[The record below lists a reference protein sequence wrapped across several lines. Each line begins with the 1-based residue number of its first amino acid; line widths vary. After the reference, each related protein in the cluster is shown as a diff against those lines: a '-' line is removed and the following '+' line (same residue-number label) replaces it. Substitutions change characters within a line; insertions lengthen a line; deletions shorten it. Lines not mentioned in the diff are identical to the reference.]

1 MSVSTAMVG
10 QFKALKLGRMLDTLE
25 VRLDQA
31 RQGQLGY
38 LEFLQLIFQD
48 EIERRRSQ
56 GLKLRLLRASF
67 EEPKTLEEFDF
78 AARPQLNPAAIRDL
92 ACGTFIDKKEHV
104 LLYGPAGTG
113 KTHLA
118 QALGHHACRTGRS
131 VLFVKAARLF
141 RDLHT
146 ARADN
151 SWDQELRRFLAS
163 DLLIIDD
170 FGLKPMVMTQAED
183 FYEIVAERHLRGSI
197 VVTSNRSPADWL
209 PLFPDPVMA
218 NSALDRLAHKAHHIV
233 MKGESYRA
241 KTRPQSPL
249 PFSIFNGTT
258 EE

>member
-1 MSVSTAMVG
+1 MNISPAIVS
-10 QFKALKLGRMLDTLE
+10 QFKALKLGRLLDTLE
-25 VRLDQA
+25 ARLDQA

-38 LEFLQLIFQD
+38 VEFLQLIFQD

-56 GLKLRLLRASF
+56 SLKLRLQRATF

-78 AARPQLNPAAIRDL
+78 TSRPQLNPAAIQDL
-92 ACGTFIDKKEHV
+92 ACGSFIDKREHV

-118 QALGHHACRTGRS
+118 QALGHHACRAGRS
-131 VLFVKAARLF
+131 VFFIKAARLF
-141 RDLHT
+141 RDLHA

-151 SWDQELRRFLAS
+151 GWEQELRRFLS
-163 DLLIIDD
+163 PDLLIIDD
-170 FGLKPMVMTQAED
+170 FGLKPMNFTQAED

-197 VVTSNRSPADWL
+197 IVTSNRTPADWL

-233 MKGESYRA
+233 MK
-241 KTRPQSPL
+241 
-249 PFSIFNGTT
+249 
-258 EE
+258 